1 MRLVLF
7 TDTLADVN
15 GVSRFIRTAAEQA
28 AATGR
33 ELTVITSTRMKG
45 VPVASNVKNIDPWY
59 ARAMPRYPQLE
70 VAFPPRGKLFA
81 AADACRP
88 TAVHVSTPGPF
99 GAAGRAYA
107 LKRGLPLMGTYHTDF
122 PAYIDHL
129 VGIEALTTACSDLMA
144 WFYEP
149 FRMVFTRSAEYAAGL
164 RRIGVGSERVERLL
178 PGIDLAAFTAQGS
191 REDGRA
197 VWREHAGV
205 RAGSVKCL
213 FAGRVSVEKNQPLLV
228 EVWPEIARR
237 AKMAGVDAQLI
248 IVGDGPYRA
257 TMQRELEKSAPG
269 GAVFL
274 GFRHGKELA
283 RIYGGCDLFLFP
295 SRTDT
300 LGQVVMES
308 QASGMAVIVT
318 PDGGPR
324 EVVREGKTGLVVK
337 AEARAWVEASV
348 ALIVDHA
355 RREAM
360 GRAAAE
366 YMSGFTFA
374 ASFEAFWGAQERVVE
389 GAGAL

>member
-33 ELTVITSTRMKG
+33 ELMVLTSTRMKG
-45 VPVASNVKNIDPWY
+45 VPIASNVRNIEPWY

-70 VAFPPRGKLFA
+70 IALPPREKLFA

-88 TAVHVSTPGPF
+88 TAVHVSTPGPV
-99 GAAGRAYA
+99 GMAGRAYA

-122 PAYIDHL
+122 PAYVDHL
-129 VGIEALTTACSDLMA
+129 IGIEAITGACAAFMA

-149 FRMVFTRSAEYAAGL
+149 FSLVLTRSKEYGASL

-178 PGIDLAAFTAQGS
+178 PGIDLAAFAAQGS

-205 RAGSVKCL
+205 RARSVKCL
-213 FAGRVSVEKNQPLLV
+213 FAGRVSVEKNLPLLV
-228 EVWPEIARR
+228 ELWPEIVRR
-237 AKMAGVDAQLI
+237 ARIAGVDAQLI

-257 TMQRELEKSAPG
+257 TMQRELERSAPG

-274 GFRHGKELA
+274 GFKHGGELR
-283 RIYGGCDLFLFP
+283 RIYAGCDLFLFP

-324 EVVREGKTGLVVK
+324 EVVREGETGLVVK
-337 AEARAWVEASV
+337 AEAAAWVEASV

-366 YMSGFTFA
+366 YMRGFTFA
-374 ASFEAFWGAQERVVE
+374 ASFEAFWGVQERVVE
-389 GAGAL
+389 GTGAR